1 MRTLSLAR
9 SLFALP
15 LLTAG
20 FSSLPTLQA
29 QVQATSVRV
38 AIGFGVDTLGSN
50 HEVFALWRTYLSS
63 GPGCTQEKSTLVAH
77 RTGSQ
82 ALGVNRKPFSLR
94 PPTC

>member
-1 MRTLSLAR
+1 
-9 SLFALP
+9 
-15 LLTAG
+15 LTAG

-63 GPGCTQEKSTLVAH
+63 GPGCTQESPLWSPTERA
-77 RTGSQ
+77 
-82 ALGVNRKPFSLR
+82 RKR
-94 PPTC
+94 WA